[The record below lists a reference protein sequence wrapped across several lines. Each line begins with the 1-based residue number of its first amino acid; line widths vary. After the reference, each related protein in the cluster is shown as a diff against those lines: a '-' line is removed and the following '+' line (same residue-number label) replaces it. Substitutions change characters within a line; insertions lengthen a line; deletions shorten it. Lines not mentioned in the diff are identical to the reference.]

1 MKPWNMIQRRLGW
14 KLFLSHLVVVIIGGA
29 VLIATA
35 QLHASTAM
43 VRHVARLDDAI
54 GDDPLLKE
62 EMRESFMI
70 AVDEIIVVAALVAFL
85 SAVVFSTYVARRIV
99 GPVQQM
105 MHASRRIAAGEYRE
119 RVPVAGMDELAEL
132 AQAFNRMASMMEQ
145 TEQRRLELIGNV
157 AHELRTPLSSIQ
169 VMMEGI
175 VDGVLPADPATY
187 ADFQREIRRLQRLVR
202 DLQEL
207 SRVEAGQ
214 IKLELEPVAIDVL
227 IRSVVDRLRPQFVD
241 KGVALE
247 LDLPHDLPPVRVD
260 SDRMMQVLVNLIG
273 NALHYTPSRGRV
285 SLQLK
290 QQNNHIYIAIRDT
303 GIGISAEHLP
313 HIFERFYRV
322 DKSRSRAGGGSGIGL
337 TIAKHLIEAHGGA
350 ITVASSGPGQGSTF
364 TVTIPTA

>member
-1 MKPWNMIQRRLGW
+1 MNPWNMIQRRLGW

-35 QLHASTAM
+35 QLHASNAM
-43 VRHVARLDDAI
+43 VRHVARFDDAI
-54 GDDPLLKE
+54 GDDPVLKA

-70 AVDEIIVVAALVAFL
+70 AVDEIMLISATVAFL
-85 SAVVFSTYVARRIV
+85 SALVFSSYVARRIV

-105 MHASRRIAAGEYRE
+105 MRASRRIAAGEYRE

-132 AQAFNRMASMMEQ
+132 ALAFNRMASMMEK

-169 VMMEGI
+169 VMVEGL

-187 ADFQREIRRLQRLVR
+187 AGFQREMTRLQRLVH

-207 SRVEAGQ
+207 SRVEAEQ
-214 IKLELEPVAIDVL
+214 ISLNRKLENIGVL
-227 IRSVVDRLRPQFVD
+227 VRSVADQLQPQFDD
-241 KGVALE
+241 KAVTLK
-247 LDLPHDLPPVRVD
+247 LDLAENIPPVSVD
-260 SDRMMQVLVNLIG
+260 ADRIGQVLVNLIG
-273 NALHYTPSRGRV
+273 NALHYTPSGGHVSIHLDQQGDKLRV
-285 SLQLK
+285 RIQ
-290 QQNNHIYIAIRDT
+290 DT

-337 TIAKHLIEAHGGA
+337 TIAKHLIEAHGGK
-350 ITVASSGPGQGSTF
+350 IIVTSPGLNQGSSFTF
-364 TVTIPTA
+364 TIPFS